1 MPLSSVAPPLSD
13 KLAWKPLS
21 PRLQNNQPLSEK
33 RWSRADPKGH
43 HRMSGFPTC
52 AWWLIAPVVLLSPV
66 LAFLAALA
74 VEIFV
79 GVLKE
84 ADTPAL
90 LTLLAGAGIGR
101 LLFR

>member
-1 MPLSSVAPPLSD
+1 
-13 KLAWKPLS
+13 
-21 PRLQNNQPLSEK
+21 
-33 RWSRADPKGH
+33 
-43 HRMSGFPTC
+43 MSGFPTC

-101 LLFR
+101 LLFRSLSVRRRTSAPVGGQA